1 MTSQSK
7 LVPSMIECLECGAGS
22 PLDAHFCQQCE
33 HILPLPRGSNYFSFF
48 GFMPKLVIDSNSLQ
62 DRFRTLS
69 RQLHPDYFYNAQ
81 AAERRASLERSSY
94 LNDAYRTLNNLVSR
108 VEYLLKL
115 EGLVSIKSDGE
126 SSQVPPALL
135 EEVFA
140 LNEELQEIRECREAG
155 GDSSE
160 VKVRLEAA
168 RDQIKSKQ
176 DSHEK
181 QLFDLSLEWDERQE
195 RVILETLRECLL
207 ERNYL
212 RNLLTTIDKELEVLG
227 QK

>member
-1 MTSQSK
+1 
-7 LVPSMIECLECGAGS
+7 MIACLECGAGS

-33 HILPLPRGSNYFSFF
+33 HILPLPRGSYYFSFF
-48 GFMPKLVIDSNSLQ
+48 GFKPKLVIDSDSLQ

-94 LNDAYRTLNNLVSR
+94 LNDAYRTLNDLVSR
-108 VEYLLKL
+108 VEYLLRL

-135 EEVFA
+135 EEVFT
-140 LNEELQEIRECREAG
+140 LNEELQEIREFRETG

-160 VKVRLEAA
+160 VQVRLETA

-181 QLFDLSLEWDERQE
+181 QLLDLSLEWDERQE
-195 RVILETLRECLL
+195 QGILETLRECLL

>member
-1 MTSQSK
+1 MTPKSFLDLSQSSPSTGDPKK
-7 LVPSMIECLECGAGS
+7 L
-22 PLDAHFCQQCE
+22 
-33 HILPLPRGSNYFSFF
+33 F
-48 GFMPKLVIDSNSLQ
+48 GFKPKLVIDSNSLQ

-94 LNDAYRTLNNLVSR
+94 LNDAYRTLNDLVSR
-108 VEYLLKL
+108 VEYLLRL

-140 LNEELQEIRECREAG
+140 LNEELQEIREFREAG
-155 GDSSE
+155 GDSSK
-160 VKVRLEAA
+160 VQVRLEAT

-181 QLFDLSLEWDERQE
+181 QLFDLSLEWDERQK
-195 RVILETLRECLL
+195 RGILETLRECLL